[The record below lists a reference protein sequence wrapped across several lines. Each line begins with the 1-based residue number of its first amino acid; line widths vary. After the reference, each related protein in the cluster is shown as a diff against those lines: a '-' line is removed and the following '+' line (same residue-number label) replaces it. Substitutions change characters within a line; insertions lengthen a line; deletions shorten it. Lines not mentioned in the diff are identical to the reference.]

1 MSWCRGQP
9 RYVLVQGRG
18 SGPRGVHTVVRL
30 PGPPEPAPLYP
41 SQPACTARRTSASA
55 WLTLIRPPP
64 PATLRRRILTSLLS
78 KSRDCLNLGA
88 SPTQVTFPRLCGAA
102 SARAS
107 HPARPLPPRHAA
119 AAAAGGGD
127 GGSGGAA
134 RARGAGRQLRL
145 WAWPGG
151 GDPCGDPCADAVKT
165 DAVRTHVDRTHVDRT
180 DVDRRNVVRT
190 VSIGDPCGDPC
201 EDTRT
206 QGREERQSRVCRDA
220 GTGQGRAG
228 QRTRRMKI
236 LESSPT
242 IQQS

>member
-1 MSWCRGQP
+1 M
-9 RYVLVQGRG
+9 
-18 SGPRGVHTVVRL
+18 
-30 PGPPEPAPLYP
+30 
-41 SQPACTARRTSASA
+41 RRS
-55 WLTLIRPPP
+55 
-64 PATLRRRILTSLLS
+64 LR
-78 KSRDCLNLGA
+78 
-88 SPTQVTFPRLCGAA
+88 PRLASGSPAA
-102 SARAS
+102 SASRDGGS
-107 HPARPLPPRHAA
+107 S
-119 AAAAGGGD
+119 GGGGM

-165 DAVRTHVDRTHVDRT
+165 DAVRTHVDRT

-228 QRTRRMKI
+228 QRMRGMKI
-236 LESSPT
+236 LKSSPT
-242 IQQS
+242 IITRRAEDAAEGRTSARRGAGARS